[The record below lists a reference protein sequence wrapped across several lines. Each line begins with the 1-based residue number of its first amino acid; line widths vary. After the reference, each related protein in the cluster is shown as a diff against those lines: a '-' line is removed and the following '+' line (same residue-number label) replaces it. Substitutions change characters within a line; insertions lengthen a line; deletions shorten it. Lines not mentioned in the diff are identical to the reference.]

1 MQFFSN
7 KAMVFYPLVI
17 KEYDEENLYDFLE
30 DKICKILN
38 LRRDC
43 EYFLRYFYD
52 KDCFYCLLINKEVL
66 LQDIKDSRE
75 FLTHPA
81 FLAYGLVNQER
92 QFILMLH
99 FCEKL
104 EITLVGYFRGQIT
117 FLQSF
122 NDLQD
127 SLEKSQE
134 IFHNYPSANFYF
146 WDTQGQTQEESLGA
160 LIKWEILSPKLEEL
174 TLEESWNFNPLEKP
188 IPFWKQKIGI
198 ILLSGVAGVICGL
211 LYPLFLS
218 ILVFFESKNH
228 ENLKAQI
235 GNQNKTLQAQMQNY
249 TMLQKE
255 SVALQEKYEI
265 LKQSFRDNEQF
276 LQKFLHTHPRITQ
289 FFDKINP
296 LLELQRI
303 KIAYFYSKQDVFEIL
318 FVGANVMEFLEQLEK
333 NHSVSLESLEEIGGF
348 YFVRVKV

>member
-1 MQFFSN
+1 MRFFSN
-7 KAMVFYPLVI
+7 QAMVFYPLFL
-17 KEYDEENLYDFLE
+17 KEYDKENIHDFLE

-52 KDCFYCLLINKEVL
+52 KDCFYCLLINKEIL
-66 LQDIKDSRE
+66 LQGIKDFRE

-81 FLAYGLVNQER
+81 FLAYRLVNQEQ

-104 EITLVGYFRGQIT
+104 EITLVGYFKGQIT

-122 NDLQD
+122 NELQD

-134 IFHNYPSANFYF
+134 IFHNYPNANFYF
-146 WDTQGQTQEESLGA
+146 WDTQGQTQEESLGN
-160 LIKWEILSPKLEEL
+160 LIKWAVLNPKLEDL

-188 IPFWKQKIGI
+188 IPFWKQKMGI
-198 ILLSGVAGVICGL
+198 TLLSGAAGVICGL

-218 ILVFFESKNH
+218 LLIFLENKNH

-235 GNQNKTLQAQMQNY
+235 ENQNKALQTQMQNY

-255 SVALQEKYEI
+255 SVALQEKYET
-265 LKQSFRDNEQF
+265 LKQSFKDNEQF
-276 LQKFLHTHPRITQ
+276 LQKFLHTNPRITQ

-296 LLELQRI
+296 LLELQKI
-303 KIAYFYSKQDVFEIL
+303 KIAYFNSKQDIFEIL
-318 FVGANVMEFLEQLEK
+318 FVGANVIEFLELLEQ
-333 NHSVSLESLEEIGGF
+333 NHLAHLESLEEIEGF
-348 YFVRVKV
+348 YFVRIKV